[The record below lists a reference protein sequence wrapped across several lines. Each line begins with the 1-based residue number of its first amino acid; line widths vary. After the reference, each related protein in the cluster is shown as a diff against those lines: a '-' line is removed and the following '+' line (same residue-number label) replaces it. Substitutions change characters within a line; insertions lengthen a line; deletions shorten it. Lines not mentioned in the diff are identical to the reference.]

1 MIITHKSEVAGY
13 NPYVWFEPKPITNLI
28 ALKNIIKKYHVTY
41 GSLYEMFIFHRE
53 EHGKNDMYFRMHE
66 SVLHYYDPEGE
77 YFVFFN
83 TVTGEKESY
92 SKRQIKAAE

>member
-1 MIITHKSEVAGY
+1 
-13 NPYVWFEPKPITNLI
+13 
-28 ALKNIIKKYHVTY
+28 
-41 GSLYEMFIFHRE
+41 
-53 EHGKNDMYFRMHE
+53 MYFRIHE

-92 SKRQIKAAE
+92 SKRQIKADE